1 MNQESEAIF
10 VRVDGPLYLRKSII
24 KCIIELEELKKKELK
39 IRGIK
44 QVKFK
49 EIERLRNTIKTI
61 QEHINFLDKG
71 VLPERREEEHMEM
84 RDFVV
89 KEKKQELAK
98 KKGISEI
105 DRLKLELN
113 EIEARLNRLEF

>member
-10 VRVDGPLYLRKSII
+10 VRVDGPLHLRKSII

-49 EIERLRNTIKTI
+49 EVERLRNAIKTI

-71 VLPERREEEHMEM
+71 VLPERREEEHMEIK
-84 RDFVV
+84 DFV
-89 KEKKQELAK
+89 KERKQESTK
-98 KKGISEI
+98 KKGISEL